1 MYKPHML
8 GKAGEDIATEYLIKN
23 NYKIIE
29 RNFLCKT
36 GEIDIIALKDEYLV
50 FIEVKTRSSN
60 KYGVPSEAVTK
71 NKLKHLYKTARYYIY
86 TRNLQNEYIRF
97 DVIEIYYENSKYKV
111 NHILQI
117 I

>member
-8 GKAGEDIATEYLIKN
+8 GKTGEDIATEYLIKN

-29 RNFLCKT
+29 RNFLCKM

-71 NKLKHLYKTARYYIY
+71 NKLKHLYKTARYYVY
-86 TRNLQNEYIRF
+86 TRNLQDECIRF
-97 DVIEIYYENSKYKV
+97 DVIEIYYENSTYKI

>member
-1 MYKPHML
+1 MYKHHLL
-8 GKAGEDIATEYLIKN
+8 GKNGEDIAVEYLTQK

-29 RNFLCKT
+29 RNFHCKS

-50 FIEVKTRSSN
+50 FVEVKTRSSN

-71 NKLKHLYKTARYYIY
+71 SKIEHLYKTAKYYVY
-86 TRNLQNEYIRF
+86 TRNLQDEFIRF
-97 DVIEIYYENSKYKV
+97 DVIEIYFKNNEYKV